1 MSRTLQFKRYS
12 TVALANT
19 TGANGEL
26 IIDSTTDTVTVHD
39 GSTVGGT
46 RLATELYAR
55 GQANTTVAQ
64 DAYNQAN
71 TATDLAQSAY
81 NQANTGIYTGGTI
94 SGNVVIQGNLDV
106 SGNTTVLGDAVANTI
121 IIETTLY
128 SGLATRSATPLP
140 HLIAQFTSNSASYVQ
155 VNTQNINPDGSA
167 DFVITADNGDDTNYY
182 LDLGLHGSQ
191 HYDKMLGPYDGYLL
205 VQGSTIGQAG
215 GNLIIGTISSF
226 PTLQTMFVAGGYEAN
241 NVVMKLGTYGANVV
255 GNLTVTGTMKGGVP
269 GPYSNDS
276 QASSAGVPVGNL
288 YYSANGAVYI
298 RLT

>member
-1 MSRTLQFKRYS
+1 MSRTLQFKRYTTS
-12 TVALANT
+12 ALANT

-26 IIDSTTDTVTVHD
+26 IIDSTVDTVTVHD
-39 GSTVGGT
+39 GSTAGGI

-55 GQANTTVAQ
+55 SQANTDLAQ
-64 DAYNQAN
+64 SAYTQAN
-71 TATDLAQSAY
+71 TATSLAQSAY

-94 SGNVVIQGNLDV
+94 AGNVVIQGNLDV

-155 VNTQNINPDGSA
+155 VNTQNINANGSA
-167 DFVITADNGDDTNYY
+167 DFVITADNGNDTDYY
-182 LDLGLHGSQ
+182 IDLGLHGSQ
-191 HYDKMLGPYDGYLL
+191 HYDQLVSPYDGYLL

-226 PTLQTMFVAGGYEAN
+226 PGLETMFVSGGYEAN
-241 NVVMKLGTYGANVV
+241 NIVMKLGTSGANVV

-269 GPYSNDS
+269 GPFTNDS
-276 QASSAGVPVGNL
+276 QAAGAGVSVGNM
-288 YYSANGAVYI
+288 YYSANGSVYI